1 MPQWSRRAFL
11 GSSLAAGAT
20 FSALAAEPITRAS
33 LKDLAHAKGLKFG
46 TAIGT
51 PQLDD
56 ARYAE
61 IVRQECDT
69 LVPENELKWYVV
81 RRDSPAFDFSR
92 ADRLARFAAASGLAL
107 RGHTLLWHHPKWL
120 PQWLNTHDYGANPRA
135 EVERLVTSY
144 INMVCARYPQIQS
157 WDVVNET
164 VDNKTGVM
172 RETIFSKHYGQE
184 VVDLAFHTARAAAPR
199 AQLVYND
206 YMSWD
211 PTSAAHRDGVLKL
224 LEGFRQRKVPV
235 GALGVQAHISLH
247 GSDATTALAK
257 TQQKEWR
264 HFLDQVVAMN
274 YDLLITEF
282 DVSDRELPA
291 DVASRDRA
299 VADYARAYLDLML
312 SYPRLKTVMV
322 WGLSDRYSWLQ
333 KDAPRADKLANR
345 CSPYDD
351 NYRAKPL
358 REAIAA
364 AFRTAPARN
373 G

>member
-1 MPQWSRRAFL
+1 M
-11 GSSLAAGAT
+11 
-20 FSALAAEPITRAS
+20 AAEPRASAS
-33 LKDLAHAKGLKFG
+33 LKELAHAKGLKFG

-61 IVRQECDT
+61 IVRQECD
-69 LVPENELKWYVV
+69 LIVPENELKWYVI
-81 RRDSPAFDFSR
+81 RRDSPAFDFTR
-92 ADRLARFAAASGLAL
+92 ADRLAQFAAANKLEL

-120 PQWLNTHDYGANPRA
+120 PQWVNTHDYGANPRD
-135 EVERLVTSY
+135 EVERLVVSY
-144 INMVCARYPQIQS
+144 INTVCARYPQILS

-164 VDNKTGVM
+164 VDNKTGVL
-172 RETIFSKHYGQE
+172 RETAFSKHYGQE
-184 VVDLAFHTARAAAPR
+184 VVDLAFHAARAAAPK

-224 LEGFRQRKVPV
+224 LEGFRKRDVPV
-235 GALGVQAHISLH
+235 DALGVQAHISVR
-247 GSDATTALAK
+247 GSDASTALAQ

-264 HFLDQVVAMN
+264 RFLDQVVAMN
-274 YDLLITEF
+274 YELLITEF

-312 SYPRLKTVMV
+312 SYPQLKTVMA

-333 KDAPRADKLANR
+333 KDARRADGLTNR
-345 CSPYDD
+345 CSPYDER
-351 NYRAKPL
+351 YRAKPL
-358 REAIAA
+358 REAMAA
-364 AFRTAPARN
+364 AFRAAPGRSE
-373 G
+373 